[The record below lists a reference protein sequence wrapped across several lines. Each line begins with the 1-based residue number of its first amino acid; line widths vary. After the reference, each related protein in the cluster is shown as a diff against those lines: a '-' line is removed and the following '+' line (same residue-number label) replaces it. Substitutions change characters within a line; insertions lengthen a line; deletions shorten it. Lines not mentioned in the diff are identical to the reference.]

1 MTAADATYLALFLV
15 ALVASTPLLGR
26 LIAHVLQGETPLWL
40 RWLAPLERALY
51 RAAGVDPA
59 AEMSWRGYATTLIA
73 FNLLGGAVLLT
84 LQLAQAH
91 LPLNPQGF
99 GAVPLGVAVNTAVSF
114 LTNTNW
120 QAYSGEASLSYLTQ
134 MAGLGVQNFLS
145 AATGLA
151 VLAALARG
159 LSRRTVGGLGN
170 FWADLVRSTLYVLLP
185 LSLVFAVVLV
195 SQGVVQSFAPYPTA
209 TTLAGTEQVIPLGP
223 AASQVAIKQ
232 LGTNGGGFFGVNSA
246 HPFENSTPL
255 SNFLQTLAILLLPA
269 ACVYAYGLLTGAR
282 RHALVLFTVM
292 LVFFLGA
299 LGLSL
304 WAEYASPGTAALAL
318 EGKEVRFGVTPS
330 LLWANATTVA
340 SNGSVNA
347 MHSSLSPLA
356 GGIALFNM
364 LLGEIVF
371 GGIGSGLYGM
381 VVVAILAVFLAGLMV
396 GRTPEYL
403 GKKIESF
410 EVRMAALAVLVP
422 CAGVLLGCA
431 VSFATEAGRAAVGH
445 AGPHALTEILYAW
458 GSMTNNNG
466 SAFGSLTA
474 TGDLYTWGGAF
485 AMLLGRFGVIIP
497 VLALAGRLAAKK
509 TVPPSNGT
517 FPTDGLLFAVLLAGT
532 IVVEVALIYFPALTL
547 GPGLEHLLLTAGRT
561 F

>member
-1 MTAADATYLALFLV
+1 MTAADVTYLALFV
-15 ALVASTPLLGR
+15 ALLAIATPLFGSWL
-26 LIAHVLQGETPLWL
+26 ATVLRGDSPAGL
-40 RWLAPLERALY
+40 RWLAPLERAIY
-51 RAAGVDPA
+51 RLGGIDAT
-59 AEMSWRGYATTLIA
+59 AEMTWGRYAGALIA
-73 FNLLGGAVLLT
+73 FNLLGGAVVLA
-84 LQLAQAH
+84 LQLAQSH

-99 GAVPLGVAVNTAVSF
+99 GPVPIGVAVNTAVSF

-159 LSRRTVGGLGN
+159 LSRQSAAGLGN
-170 FWADLVRSTLYVLLP
+170 FWADLVRTTLYGLLP

-209 TTLAGTEQVIPLGP
+209 TTLADAAQVIPLGP
-223 AASQVAIKQ
+223 AASQIAIKQ

-246 HPFENSTPL
+246 HPFENPTPL

-269 ACVYAYGLLTGAR
+269 AGVYAYGLLTGAR
-282 RHALVLFTVM
+282 RHAWVLFTVM

-304 WAEYASPGTAALAL
+304 WAEYASPGSAALAL

-330 LLWANATTVA
+330 ILWANATTVA

-381 VVVAILAVFLAGLMV
+381 VIVAILAVFLAGLMV

-403 GKKIESF
+403 GKKIEAF
-410 EVRMAALAVLVP
+410 EVRMAVLAILLP
-422 CAGVLLGCA
+422 CAAVLLGCA
-431 VSFATEAGRAAVGH
+431 LSFATASGRAAVGH

-458 GSMTNNNG
+458 GSMANNNG

-474 TGDLYTWGGAF
+474 TGDLYTWGGAL
-485 AMLLGRFGVIIP
+485 AMLLGRFGVIVP
-497 VLALAGRLAAKK
+497 VLALAGRCAAKK
-509 TVPPSNGT
+509 TVPPSSGT
-517 FPTDGLLFAVLLAGT
+517 FPTDGPLFAALLAGT
-532 IVVEVALIYFPALTL
+532 IVIEVALIYFPALTL

>member
-1 MTAADATYLALFLV
+1 MHLSDFTYLALFLA
-15 ALVASTPLLGR
+15 ALLAVTVPLGR
-26 LIAHVLQGETPLWL
+26 WLAAVLAGQTPAGL
-40 RWLAPLERALY
+40 RWLAPVERLLY
-51 RAAGVDPA
+51 RLAGVDSARNMTWRQYA
-59 AEMSWRGYATTLIA
+59 AALLA
-73 FNLLGGAVLLT
+73 FNLLGGGVILA

-99 GAVPLGVAVNTAVSF
+99 AAVPVGVAVNTAVSF

-151 VLAALARG
+151 VMAALARG
-159 LSRRTVGGLGN
+159 FSRKSTTGLGN
-170 FWADLVRSTLYVLLP
+170 FWADLVRTTLYVLLP
-185 LSLVFAVVLV
+185 LSFLFAVVLV
-195 SQGVVQSFAPYPTA
+195 SQGVVQSFAPYPAA
-209 TTLAGTEQVIPLGP
+209 TTLAGAEQVIPVGP

-232 LGTNGGGFFGVNSA
+232 LGTNGGGFFGLNSA
-246 HPFENSTPL
+246 HPFENPTPL
-255 SNFLQTLAILLLPA
+255 SNFLQLLAILALPA
-269 ACVYAYGLLTGAR
+269 ACVHAYGLLVGAR
-282 RHALVLFTVM
+282 RHAWVVYGVM
-292 LVFFLGA
+292 LAFLLAG

-304 WAEYASPGTAALAL
+304 WAEHATPDATRLIM

-330 LLWANATTVA
+330 ILWANATTVA

-364 LLGEIVF
+364 LLGEIIF

-381 VVVAILAVFLAGLMV
+381 VMVIILTVFLAGLMV

-403 GKKIESF
+403 GKKIEAF
-410 EVRMAALAVLVP
+410 EVRMAALAVLLP

-431 VSFATEAGRAAVGH
+431 VSFATAAGRGAVGN
-445 AGPHALTEILYAW
+445 AGPHALSEILYAW

-474 TGDLYTWGGAF
+474 TGDLYTWGGSL
-485 AMLLGRFGVIIP
+485 AMLLGRFGVIVP
-497 VLALAGRLAAKK
+497 VLAVAGRLAAKK
-509 TVPPSNGT
+509 TTPASNGT
-517 FPTDGLLFAVLLAGT
+517 FPTDGALFAVLLSAV
-532 IVVEVALIYFPALTL
+532 ILIEVALVYFPALTL
-547 GPGLEHLLLTAGRT
+547 GPVLEHFLLAAGRT